1 MPEPAVNNR
10 QLDYLYTQ
18 LEQLK
23 TNMREKQSSLAN
35 IIDVQKKRI
44 EDQGC
49 VIQDLDK
56 KLKYNQM
63 TSRGIK
69 KAEDFVFRDFV
80 KNHEAAKPDPVKTS
94 DDNKTSPIKGSS
106 KNFREL
112 YQKAAQDNTRKDCE
126 QKSEDYDEID
136 LYDDDDNDSF
146 ITIDEDYEDY
156 EDEDEDGES
165 DSTLENSQS
174 SDSGYTDSNGSSY
187 GVNPMFSLQAN
198 DGTEACQDDFVFFN
212 QTKGDID
219 NKKSQ
224 QKPPQSSTDLFGSLK
239 KSHRIVIINKES
251 ALVCNESCLI

>member
-1 MPEPAVNNR
+1 MGVSLWPGRSAHHTGGRMFQQTHHHSGRHRHNAVFDWRQLRAAQQRPESTVKPVVHTR

-35 IIDVQKKRI
+35 IIDVQKKKI

-49 VIQDLDK
+49 VILDLDQ

-94 DDNKTSPIKGSS
+94 EDNKTSPIKGST

-112 YQKAAQDNTRKDCE
+112 YQKAGQDRKDCE
-126 QKSEDYDEID
+126 PKSEEYEEID
-136 LYDDDDNDSF
+136 LYD
-146 ITIDEDYEDY
+146 
-156 EDEDEDGES
+156 
-165 DSTLENSQS
+165 
-174 SDSGYTDSNGSSY
+174 
-187 GVNPMFSLQAN
+187 
-198 DGTEACQDDFVFFN
+198 
-212 QTKGDID
+212 
-219 NKKSQ
+219 
-224 QKPPQSSTDLFGSLK
+224 
-239 KSHRIVIINKES
+239 
-251 ALVCNESCLI
+251 

>member
-1 MPEPAVNNR
+1 
-10 QLDYLYTQ
+10 
-18 LEQLK
+18 
-23 TNMREKQSSLAN
+23 
-35 IIDVQKKRI
+35 
-44 EDQGC
+44 
-49 VIQDLDK
+49 
-56 KLKYNQM
+56 M

-80 KNHEAAKPDPVKTS
+80 KNHEAAKSDPVKTS
-94 DDNKTSPIKGSS
+94 DDSKTSPSKGSS

-126 QKSEDYDEID
+126 PKSEDYDEID

-156 EDEDEDGES
+156 EDEDGAS

-212 QTKGDID
+212 QTKGE
-219 NKKSQ
+219 
-224 QKPPQSSTDLFGSLK
+224 SLVQT
-239 KSHRIVIINKES
+239 R
-251 ALVCNESCLI
+251 

>member
-1 MPEPAVNNR
+1 
-10 QLDYLYTQ
+10 
-18 LEQLK
+18 
-23 TNMREKQSSLAN
+23 
-35 IIDVQKKRI
+35 
-44 EDQGC
+44 
-49 VIQDLDK
+49 
-56 KLKYNQM
+56 M

-80 KNHEAAKPDPVKTS
+80 KTPEAAKSDPVKTS

-112 YQKAAQDNTRKDCE
+112 YKKAAQDNTRKHCE
-126 QKSEDYDEID
+126 QKSEEYDEID
-136 LYDDDDNDSF
+136 LHDDDDNDSF

-156 EDEDEDGES
+156 EDEDEDGAS

-212 QTKGDID
+212 QKKGE
-219 NKKSQ
+219 S
-224 QKPPQSSTDLFGSLK
+224 LFET
-239 KSHRIVIINKES
+239 R
-251 ALVCNESCLI
+251 